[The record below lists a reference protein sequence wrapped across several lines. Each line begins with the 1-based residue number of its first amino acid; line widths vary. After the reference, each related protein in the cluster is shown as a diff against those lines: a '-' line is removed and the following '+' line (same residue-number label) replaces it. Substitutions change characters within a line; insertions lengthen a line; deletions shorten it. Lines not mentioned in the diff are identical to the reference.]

1 MYSCIFHIKLFCYFI
16 LNVLEIKNLF
26 FLLVKTGSS
35 FKHEGHDLQNN
46 LAKLYHNENGYIKK
60 SFYHFSGFNHP
71 KRRRQFCC

>member
-1 MYSCIFHIKLFCYFI
+1 MYSCIFHIKLFLLFYPQCFR
-16 LNVLEIKNLF
+16 EKKPF
-26 FLLVKTGSS
+26 FLLVKTVSL
-35 FKHEGHDLQNN
+35 FKHGGHDLQNN